1 MLKGT
6 YKYTGS
12 MGSCVT
18 QPVPPPDE
26 TKPNTSFNTLIKAQ
40 ADGGSISNKAVD

>member
-18 QPVPPPDE
+18 QPDE

-40 ADGGSISNKAVD
+40 ADGGSTSNKAVD